1 MNEFN
6 ADSLDWQKMNGLL
19 PATVQNAS
27 TGRVLMTG
35 YMNPEALDV
44 TRKTKR
50 VTFWSR
56 SRNELWTKGDTSGNF
71 LDLIE
76 IGADCDNDALLVLAE
91 PHGPTCHLGA
101 ESCFG
106 DIRTSSTFLGELDNI
121 IADRKASPRDGSYTK
136 SMFDAGIQR
145 IAQKVGEEGVETAL
159 AAIAN
164 DDAELL
170 GEVGDLFYHALVLLQ
185 ARNLRLSD
193 VCSLLESR
201 HR

>member
-1 MNEFN
+1 
-6 ADSLDWQKMNGLL
+6 
-19 PATVQNAS
+19 
-27 TGRVLMTG
+27 MTG